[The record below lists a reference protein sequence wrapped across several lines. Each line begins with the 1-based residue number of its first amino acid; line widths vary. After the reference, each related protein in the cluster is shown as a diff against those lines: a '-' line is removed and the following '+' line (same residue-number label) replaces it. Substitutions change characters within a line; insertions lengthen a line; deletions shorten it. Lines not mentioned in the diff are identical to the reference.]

1 MNAFALWFFLWC
13 EIFITIFTF
22 VKLPSNLDKDNL
34 RGLAILFNKK
44 IGFDERPSTGDLK
57 IQACF
62 LVLKVLYHVIT
73 LSFIVQFLGVN
84 YA

>member
-1 MNAFALWFFLWC
+1 MNAVALWFFLWC

-22 VKLPSNLDKDNL
+22 VKLPSNLEKENL

-44 IGFDERPSTGDLK
+44 IGVDERPATGDLK

-62 LVLKVLYHVIT
+62 LVLKVLYHVII